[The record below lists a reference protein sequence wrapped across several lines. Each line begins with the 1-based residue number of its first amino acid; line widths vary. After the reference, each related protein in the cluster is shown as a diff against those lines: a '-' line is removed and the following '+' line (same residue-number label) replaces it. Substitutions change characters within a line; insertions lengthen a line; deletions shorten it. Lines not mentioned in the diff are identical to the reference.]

1 MFFAKKYIF
10 LNCCSQNQIF
20 RINNNVSPINEFLT
34 KRVSIWELWAHANIT
49 KEKTYVLPMLYIIQ
63 KTKNTNCKKTY
74 KGDNNMYAIQSETA
88 AAVTQ
93 FLQKSLRMQ
102 SCDNLAFCT
111 IRFNKPKKDVFYAKE
126 NARSIYSRMFNQ
138 LQGKYWHKH
147 PLPSVTIIEHGK
159 TNVFHVHSVINL
171 CEYTLPKLDI
181 ALSNTCYIYPYLNL
195 TYDMQYTLFENFNN
209 STSFHNFSPVMNH
222 LLVRKV
228 YNRDIFNYIS
238 KEYNFNSNKIDFANL
253 WTSEMLFKLH

>member
-1 MFFAKKYIF
+1 
-10 LNCCSQNQIF
+10 
-20 RINNNVSPINEFLT
+20 
-34 KRVSIWELWAHANIT
+34 
-49 KEKTYVLPMLYIIQ
+49 
-63 KTKNTNCKKTY
+63 
-74 KGDNNMYAIQSETA
+74 MYAIPSSTITA
-88 AAVTQ
+88 VVQ
-93 FLQKSLRMQ
+93 FLQKSLCMQ

-111 IRFNKPKKDVFYAKE
+111 IRFNKPKKDVYAAKDT
-126 NARSIYSRMFNQ
+126 ARTIYARMLNQ
-138 LQGKYWHKH
+138 LQGKSWYKH
-147 PLPSVTIIEHGK
+147 LLPSVSIIEHGK
-159 TNVFHVHSVINL
+159 TNVFHVHSVFNL
-171 CEYTLPKLDI
+171 CEYTLPKLDV
-181 ALSNTCYIYPYLNL
+181 ALSSACHKYPYLYL